1 MLYYRSCDHIKNFLQ
16 NMKQHHNNRNQ
27 RKSKDHSRYGEHHF
41 LMAVMPARY
50 IIIALLCLTGD
61 RTQYPR

>member
-27 RKSKDHSRYGEHHF
+27 RKSKDHCRYGEHHF
-41 LMAVMPARY
+41 LIAVMPARY
-50 IIIALLCLTGD
+50 IMLALLCHTGD
-61 RTQYPR
+61 RTQNPR

>member
-27 RKSKDHSRYGEHHF
+27 RKSKDHCRYGKHHF

-50 IIIALLCLTGD
+50 IILALLCHTGD
-61 RTQYPR
+61 RTQNPR